1 MYIYNNKFGDTQMNT
16 IKNLIAK
23 YFAALG
29 KGSIAAC
36 SDGYILIERQVNEA
50 K

>member
-1 MYIYNNKFGDTQMNT
+1 MNT

-36 SDGYILIERQVNEA
+36 SDGYILIDRQVNET

>member
-1 MYIYNNKFGDTQMNT
+1 MNT

-23 YFAALG
+23 YFDAMCEGAA
-29 KGSIAAC
+29 AAS
-36 SDGYILIERQVNEA
+36 SDGYILIEREMNEA

>member
-1 MYIYNNKFGDTQMNT
+1 MYIYNKSGDTQMDT

-29 KGSIAAC
+29 EGSIAAC
-36 SDGYILIERQVNEA
+36 SDGYILIERQINEA